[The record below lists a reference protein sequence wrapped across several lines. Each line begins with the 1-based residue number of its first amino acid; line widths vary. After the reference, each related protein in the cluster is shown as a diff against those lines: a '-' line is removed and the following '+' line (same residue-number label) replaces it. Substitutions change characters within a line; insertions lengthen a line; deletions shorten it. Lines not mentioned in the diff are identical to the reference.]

1 MARSVSET
9 TVTVRG
15 SSIQLRTDMSDEALS
30 RLTDY
35 VDGKMREL
43 DPKGSL
49 PQNKISILTSLT
61 IASEL
66 LEERE
71 RAEADR
77 REIARRLEH
86 LHKLLDEALGGG

>member
-1 MARSVSET
+1 
-9 TVTVRG
+9 
-15 SSIQLRTDMSDEALS
+15 LRTDLSDEALS

-43 DPKGSL
+43 DPKGAL
-49 PQNKISILTSLT
+49 PPNKVSILASLT
-61 IASEL
+61 IAGEL

-71 RAEADR
+71 RADADR

-86 LHKLLDEALGGG
+86 LHKLLDAALGGG